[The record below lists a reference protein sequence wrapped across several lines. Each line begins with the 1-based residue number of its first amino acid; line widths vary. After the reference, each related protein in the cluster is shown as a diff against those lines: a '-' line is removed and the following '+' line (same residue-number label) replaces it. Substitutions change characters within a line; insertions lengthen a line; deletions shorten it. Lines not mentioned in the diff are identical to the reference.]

1 METASVESTPRRRGR
16 PPKSTATALDT
27 RAALLRCG
35 MELLTEK
42 GFHSTGLDELLAR
55 AGVTKGSFYH
65 CFPSK
70 EVFGLAVIDAYD
82 AYFAGKLDRSLLSTE
97 RQPLDRI
104 ADFIADARAGM
115 VRHHFRRGC
124 LIGNL
129 GQDSPA
135 LPEAYRDRLERVF
148 LDWQARLA
156 RCLELARDAGLIAD
170 SANCNE
176 LAEFFWIGWEGAVLR
191 SKLMASPR
199 PLDVFTTA
207 FFSMLPR

>member
-1 METASVESTPRRRGR
+1 MSAHKCYSCQEHEVQGPFRRKGEGEGPELESLETTFTEEGDQAFFASGYSAREI
-16 PPKSTATALDT
+16 AQH
-27 RAALLRCG
+27 RA
-35 MELLTEK
+35 K
-42 GFHSTGLDELLAR
+42 
-55 AGVTKGSFYH
+55 
-65 CFPSK
+65 
-70 EVFGLAVIDAYD
+70 IQ
-82 AYFAGKLDRSLLSTE
+82 FAGKLDRSLLSTE